1 MLRVR
6 KRSWMMTI
14 GAVAVLAGGV
24 VGPVQAGSAV
34 TWGDFSASA
43 GDRLTATSM
52 EAGNQYVL
60 KSSSLSVGDIEA
72 LQAEQ
77 KRSTSALQ
85 SLTSKVEGQDREL
98 DELKRKGGSAASAG
112 DSQLSSLKSTIQDQK
127 STIDR
132 QKSDIDALKRSLDD
146 LKRSVESLSSK
157 VK

>member
-1 MLRVR
+1 M
-6 KRSWMMTI
+6 
-14 GAVAVLAGGV
+14 AVLAGGV

-34 TWGDFSASA
+34 KWGDFSASA

-85 SLTSKVEGQDREL
+85 SLTSKVEGQGREL

>member
-14 GAVAVLAGGV
+14 GAMAVLAGGV

-34 TWGDFSASA
+34 KWGDFSASA

-85 SLTSKVEGQDREL
+85 SLTSKVEGQGREF

>member
-1 MLRVR
+1 
-6 KRSWMMTI
+6 
-14 GAVAVLAGGV
+14 
-24 VGPVQAGSAV
+24 
-34 TWGDFSASA
+34 
-43 GDRLTATSM
+43 M

-85 SLTSKVEGQDREL
+85 SLTSKVEGQGREL

>member
-34 TWGDFSASA
+34 KWGDFSASA
-43 GDRLTATSM
+43 GDRLAATSL

-77 KRSTSALQ
+77 KRSTSELQ
-85 SLTSKVEGQDREL
+85 SLNSKVEGQGREL
-98 DELKRKGGSAASAG
+98 DELKRKGGSTASAG

-127 STIDR
+127 STIER
-132 QKSDIDALKRSLDD
+132 QKSDIDALRRSLDD